1 MRRCAGTLLVTDWDS
16 GSLFRWSAK
25 AGVET
30 LASNFKGPA
39 DFCVM
44 PAAKE
49 LLVVVRDLPK
59 SELRLIRLGR

>member
-1 MRRCAGTLLVTDWDS
+1 MRRCAGTPLVTDWDS

-30 LASNFKGPA
+30 LASGSRGPA

-44 PAAKE
+44 SAAKE
-49 LLVVVRDLPK
+49 LLVVVPDLPK
-59 SELRLIRLGR
+59 SELRMIQLAK